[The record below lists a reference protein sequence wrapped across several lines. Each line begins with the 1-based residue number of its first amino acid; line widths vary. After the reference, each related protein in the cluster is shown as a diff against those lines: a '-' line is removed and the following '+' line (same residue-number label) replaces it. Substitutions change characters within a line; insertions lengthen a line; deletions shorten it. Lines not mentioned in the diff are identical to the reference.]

1 MRDLLPQHLDVGWTI
16 IYTTPFFL
24 MLFVFLI
31 YWTFKRGRKSIYEIT
46 EKLPLEDLVQEKYD
60 TKR

>member
-24 MLFVFLI
+24 ALFLFLI
-31 YWTFKRGRKSIYEIT
+31 YWVYKKDRKSLYLQT